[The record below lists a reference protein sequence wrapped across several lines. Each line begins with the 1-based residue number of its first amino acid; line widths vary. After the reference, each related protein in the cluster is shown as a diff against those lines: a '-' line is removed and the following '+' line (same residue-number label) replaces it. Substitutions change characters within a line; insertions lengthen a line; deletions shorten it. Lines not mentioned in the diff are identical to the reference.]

1 MSERKELDVLLRN
14 DFYSYVQRVFYELG
28 NEKFIPNWHLEVL
41 CDTLER
47 ARRGEI
53 KRLIINVP
61 PRSLKSIVVNVAYST
76 WLLGH
81 NPKERIV
88 SVSYSTELAEKF
100 ARNSKIVM
108 ESEWYRRIFPRTVIS
123 KNRSTPGDFDTTAQ
137 GGRYTSSVDGTMTGR
152 GGNVIIIDDPIKPSD
167 VSSEAALTKVN
178 DWYKNT
184 MLSRLDDPQNGTII
198 LIMQRVHEDDLT
210 GYLLENSTDWTH
222 IKIPEV
228 AMTDETWTVG
238 SKVFH
243 RAMGRPLN
251 PSRMPMEIIESKR
264 RELGT
269 YVWSAQYQ
277 QEPCPLEGGIVK
289 ESWLHYYTKK
299 QAENIDPI
307 KYCRIFLSWDT
318 ANKAGTTNAYSACCV
333 VLMTRE
339 NNEFKYYLLE
349 VVRGKWEMP
358 ELIRQVIDIYN
369 KWRYEKGG
377 GGLVKLLIE
386 DKASG
391 TQLIQMLSAQKDG
404 SGYRFD
410 VEPVKPDADKTSRLM
425 GVSAYIE
432 NGTLQFPQE
441 EPDWWTEF
449 KKELLSFPGS
459 RYKDQ
464 VDALT
469 QCINYAMQQ

>member
-28 NEKFIPNWHLEVL
+28 NDNFIPNWHLEVL

-47 ARRGEI
+47 VRRGEI

-61 PRSLKSIVVNVAYST
+61 PRSLKSIIVNVAYST

-81 NPKERIV
+81 NPCERIV
-88 SVSYSTELAEKF
+88 SASYSADLAEKF
-100 ARNSKIVM
+100 ARDSKIVM

-123 KNRSTPGDFDTTAQ
+123 KNRSTPCDFNTTAR

-152 GGNVIIIDDPIKPSD
+152 GGNIIIIDDPIKPSD
-167 VSSEAALTKVN
+167 AGSESALTKVN
-178 DWYKNT
+178 EWYKNT
-184 MLSRLDDPQNGTII
+184 MLSRLDDPQNGAII
-198 LIMQRVHEDDLT
+198 LIMQRVHENDLT
-210 GYLLENSTDWTH
+210 GYLLENADEWTH

-228 AMTDETWTVG
+228 AITDETWAVGNTV
-238 SKVFH
+238 F
-243 RAMGRPLN
+243 RRTAGRPLN
-251 PSRMPMEIIESKR
+251 PARMNAQTIDAR
-264 RELGT
+264 RQELGT

-277 QEPCPLEGGIVK
+277 QEPCPAEGGIVK
-289 ESWLHYYTKK
+289 ESWLHYYTQR
-299 QAENIDPI
+299 QAEEIDPI

-318 ANKAGTTNAYSACCV
+318 ANKVGTTNAYSACCV
-333 VLMTRE
+333 ILMTRE
-339 NNEFKYYLLE
+339 NGAYKYYLLD

-358 ELIRQVIDIYN
+358 ELIRQSMTIYH

-377 GGLVKLLIE
+377 GVFVKLLIE

-391 TQLIQMLSAQKDG
+391 TQLIDIESI
-404 SGYRFD
+404 
-410 VEPVKPDADKTSRLM
+410 KPDADKTSRLM

-432 NGTLQFPQE
+432 NGTLLFPQE
-441 EPDWWTEF
+441 EKPWWSEF
-449 KKELLSFPGS
+449 KKELLGFPNTKH
-459 RYKDQ
+459 KDQ

-469 QCINYAMQQ
+469 QCINYAMSQN